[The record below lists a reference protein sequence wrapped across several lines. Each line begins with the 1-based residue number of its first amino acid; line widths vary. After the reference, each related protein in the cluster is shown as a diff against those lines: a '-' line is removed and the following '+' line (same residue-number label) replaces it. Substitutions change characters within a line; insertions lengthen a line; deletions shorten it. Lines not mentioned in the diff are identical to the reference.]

1 MAVQESW
8 WRPMISRFVEYAGD
22 IYRVLLETA
31 DGAWLIAYAQVKEPF
46 FVSVTNF
53 ADYTPVQTPEYFI
66 QTCKS
71 IESMSEAQVRRLQ
84 MIEMLVADDEY
95 ICDSKARRRK
105 AQEIA
110 EVYGVTVRTVLR
122 LYFRYLASGVILADK
137 PRERRRNPEFERA
150 IQKYYYSSRQFSL
163 RGTYEMMILEH
174 YMDDTGQIIEDT
186 PSYHTFRHYFYDH
199 RLHQLPQKII
209 AREGLSAYQRN
220 HRLTLGSGPGWRD
233 RLGCYQ
239 MDATLA
245 DIYLVSC
252 LDRSTVIGR
261 PNIYLAVDTMTQLIA
276 GVYVGLESGETAVM
290 TCIVQAVGSKVEFCE
305 RYGIHIVEDQW
316 PNTGIPREVIT
327 DKGREFCGNRVEEL
341 ALRYGVVIQNLPPY
355 RPDRKG
361 LVEKA
366 FDLIQGRYKPLLRGK
381 GVIEEDAQERWAVDY
396 RAQASLTLDEFT
408 AVVIHAIIYL
418 NSGRLLTNSLT
429 PAQQWL
435 EAEDKLLQ
443 VDTGEL
449 SCMALPRTKAQMS
462 RKGIR
467 HKRMWY
473 VPLDRDLLHP
483 GETYTVA
490 YNPSD
495 MSCIYV
501 VLDGQYYL
509 CCLGPADQHYQGA
522 GAVEAAM
529 AQQALRQQVGHRRRA
544 SQTASIAATRAIRDI
559 AVQATK
565 VAKGEQDGQEIQ
577 KNRDIER
584 SQLTR

>member
-1 MAVQESW
+1 M
-8 WRPMISRFVEYAGD
+8 
-22 IYRVLLETA
+22 
-31 DGAWLIAYAQVKEPF
+31 
-46 FVSVTNF
+46 
-53 ADYTPVQTPEYFI
+53 
-66 QTCKS
+66 
-71 IESMSEAQVRRLQ
+71 
-84 MIEMLVADDEY
+84 
-95 ICDSKARRRK
+95 
-105 AQEIA
+105 
-110 EVYGVTVRTVLR
+110 
-122 LYFRYLASGVILADK
+122 
-137 PRERRRNPEFERA
+137 
-150 IQKYYYSSRQFSL
+150 
-163 RGTYEMMILEH
+163 
-174 YMDDTGQIIEDT
+174 
-186 PSYHTFRHYFYDH
+186 
-199 RLHQLPQKII
+199 
-209 AREGLSAYQRN
+209 
-220 HRLTLGSGPGWRD
+220 
-233 RLGCYQ
+233 
-239 MDATLA
+239 
-245 DIYLVSC
+245 
-252 LDRSTVIGR
+252 
-261 PNIYLAVDTMTQLIA
+261 
-276 GVYVGLESGETAVM
+276 
-290 TCIVQAVGSKVEFCE
+290 
-305 RYGIHIVEDQW
+305 
-316 PNTGIPREVIT
+316 
-327 DKGREFCGNRVEEL
+327 
-341 ALRYGVVIQNLPPY
+341 
-355 RPDRKG
+355 
-361 LVEKA
+361 
-366 FDLIQGRYKPLLRGK
+366 
-381 GVIEEDAQERWAVDY
+381 DY

-509 CCLGPADQHYQGA
+509 CCLGPAAQHYQGA

-544 SQTASIAATRAIRDI
+544 SQTARIAATRAIRDI

>member
-1 MAVQESW
+1 M
-8 WRPMISRFVEYAGD
+8 
-22 IYRVLLETA
+22 
-31 DGAWLIAYAQVKEPF
+31 
-46 FVSVTNF
+46 
-53 ADYTPVQTPEYFI
+53 
-66 QTCKS
+66 
-71 IESMSEAQVRRLQ
+71 
-84 MIEMLVADDEY
+84 
-95 ICDSKARRRK
+95 
-105 AQEIA
+105 
-110 EVYGVTVRTVLR
+110 
-122 LYFRYLASGVILADK
+122 
-137 PRERRRNPEFERA
+137 
-150 IQKYYYSSRQFSL
+150 
-163 RGTYEMMILEH
+163 
-174 YMDDTGQIIEDT
+174 
-186 PSYHTFRHYFYDH
+186 
-199 RLHQLPQKII
+199 
-209 AREGLSAYQRN
+209 
-220 HRLTLGSGPGWRD
+220 
-233 RLGCYQ
+233 
-239 MDATLA
+239 
-245 DIYLVSC
+245 
-252 LDRSTVIGR
+252 
-261 PNIYLAVDTMTQLIA
+261 
-276 GVYVGLESGETAVM
+276 
-290 TCIVQAVGSKVEFCE
+290 
-305 RYGIHIVEDQW
+305 
-316 PNTGIPREVIT
+316 
-327 DKGREFCGNRVEEL
+327 EEL

-501 VLDGQYYL
+501 VLDGQYYP

-544 SQTASIAATRAIRDI
+544 SQTASIAATQTIRDI
-559 AVQATK
+559 AAQASG
-565 VAKGEQDGQEIQ
+565 AAQGEQNGQEIQ
-577 KNRDIER
+577 RSREAER
-584 SQLTR
+584 SHLAW

>member
-1 MAVQESW
+1 
-8 WRPMISRFVEYAGD
+8 MISRFVEYTGD

-31 DGAWLIAYAQVKEPF
+31 DGAWLIAYALAREPF
-46 FVSVTNF
+46 FVSAANLT
-53 ADYTPVQTPEYFI
+53 AYTAIPAPEGFVQAIKTHG
-66 QTCKS
+66 T
-71 IESMSEAQVRRLQ
+71 MSEAQVRRLR
-84 MIEMLVADDEY
+84 MIEPLVADDQY
-95 ICDSKARRRK
+95 ICAPKARRRK

-110 EVYGVTVRTVLR
+110 DANGVTVRTVLR
-122 LYFRYLASGVILADK
+122 LYFRYISSGVILENK
-137 PRERRRNPEFERA
+137 PREHRRNPEFERA
-150 IQKYYYSSRQFSL
+150 IQRYYYSSRQFSL

-174 YMDDTGQIIEDT
+174 YMDDTGQIKEDA

-209 AREGLSAYQRN
+209 AREGLSAYQRD

-245 DIYLVSC
+245 DIYLVSR

-276 GVYVGLESGETAVM
+276 GVYVGLDAGETAVM
-290 TCIVQAVGSKVEFCE
+290 ACIAQATGDKVEFCR
-305 RYGIHIVEDQW
+305 RYGISITEAQW
-316 PNTGIPREVIT
+316 PNTGIPREIIT
-327 DKGREFCGNRVEEL
+327 DKGREFCRNRVEEL

-366 FDLIQGRYKPLLRGK
+366 FDLIQERYKPLLRGR

-408 AVVIHAIIYL
+408 AIVVHAILFL
-418 NSGRLLTNSLT
+418 NSGRLLSTGIT

-435 EAEDKLLQ
+435 EVEDSLLQ
-443 VDTGEL
+443 VDSEEL
-449 SCMALPRTKAQMS
+449 SCMGLPRTTVKMG

-467 HKRMWY
+467 HRKMWY
-473 VPLDRDLLHP
+473 VPSDRDLLHP
-483 GETYTVA
+483 GETYTIA
-490 YNPSD
+490 YDPSD
-495 MSCIYV
+495 VSCIYV
-501 VLDGQYYL
+501 VLDGQYYP
-509 CCLGPADQHYQGA
+509 CRLGPADQRYQGA

-529 AQQALRQQVGHRRRA
+529 AQQALQQQVRQRRRA
-544 SQTASIAATRAIRDI
+544 AQAASIAATQAIRDI
-559 AVQATK
+559 AAQASG
-565 VAKGEQDGQEIQ
+565 AAQGEQNGQEIQ
-577 KNRDIER
+577 RSREAER
-584 SQLTR
+584 SHLAW

>member
-1 MAVQESW
+1 
-8 WRPMISRFVEYAGD
+8 MISRFAEYTGD

-31 DGAWLIAYAQVKEPF
+31 DGAWLIAYAQAREPF
-46 FVSVTNF
+46 FVSAASF
-53 ADYTPVQTPEYFI
+53 ADYTPVQAPEGFI
-66 QTCKS
+66 QACKAH
-71 IESMSEAQVRRLQ
+71 ESMSEAQVRRLQ
-84 MIEMLVADDEY
+84 MIEPLVADDQY
-95 ICDSKARRRK
+95 IYDPGSRRRR

-110 EVYGVTVRTVLR
+110 DAHGVTVRTVLR

-137 PRERRRNPEFERA
+137 PRERRRNPDFERA

-163 RGTYEMMILEH
+163 RAAYEMMILEH
-174 YMDDTGQIIEDT
+174 YMDDTGQISEDA

-209 AREGLSAYQRN
+209 AREGLSAYQRD
-220 HRLTLGSGPGWRD
+220 HRLILGSGSGWRD

-245 DIYLVSC
+245 DIYLVSR

-276 GVYVGLESGETAVM
+276 GVYVGLEAGETAVM
-290 TCIVQAVGSKVEFCE
+290 ACIAQAAGDKVAFCQH
-305 RYGIHIVEDQW
+305 YGINITETQW
-316 PNTGIPREVIT
+316 PNTGVPREIIT

-341 ALRYGVVIQNLPPY
+341 SLRYGVVIQNLPPY

-408 AVVIHAIIYL
+408 AIVIHAVVFL
-418 NSGRLLTNSLT
+418 NSGRLLANGLT

-435 EAEDKLLQ
+435 EAEDELLQ
-443 VDTGEL
+443 ADSEEL
-449 SCMALPRTKAQMS
+449 SCMGLPRTTAQMR

-467 HKRMWY
+467 HRKMWY
-473 VPLDRDLLHP
+473 VPTDRDLLHP
-483 GETYTVA
+483 GETYTIA
-490 YNPSD
+490 YDPSNV
-495 MSCIYV
+495 SCIYV
-501 VLDGQYYL
+501 VLDGQYYP
-509 CCLGPADQHYQGA
+509 CCLGPADQRYQGS

-529 AQQALRQQVGHRRRA
+529 AQQALRQQIGHRRRV
-544 SQTASIAATRAIRDI
+544 SQAASIAATQAIRDI
-559 AVQATK
+559 AAQASG
-565 VAKGEQDGQEIQ
+565 AAQREQDGHEIQ
-577 KNRDIER
+577 RSREAER
-584 SQLTR
+584 SHLAR

>member
-1 MAVQESW
+1 
-8 WRPMISRFVEYAGD
+8 MISRFANHAGD
-22 IYRVLLETA
+22 IYRVLLETT
-31 DGAWLIAYAQVKEPF
+31 DGAWLIAYAQTKPPF
-46 FVSVTNF
+46 FVSAASFSECT
-53 ADYTPVQTPEYFI
+53 ATAAPEEFVRAI
-66 QTCKS
+66 NAH
-71 IESMSEAQVRRLQ
+71 ESMSEAQVRRLQ
-84 MIEMLVADDEY
+84 MIEPLVADDQY
-95 ICDSKARRRK
+95 ICDPKARRKK

-110 EVYGVTVRTVLR
+110 DAHGVTVRTVLR
-122 LYFRYLASGVILADK
+122 LYFRYISSGVVLADK
-137 PRERRRNPEFERA
+137 PRERRRNPDFERA
-150 IQKYYYSSRQFSL
+150 IQRYYYSSRQFSL
-163 RGTYEMMILEH
+163 RAAYEMMILEH
-174 YMDDTGQIIEDT
+174 YMDDIGQIKEDA

-209 AREGLSAYQRN
+209 AREGLSAYQRD

-245 DIYLVSC
+245 DIYLVSR

-276 GVYVGLESGETAVM
+276 GVYVGLEAGETAVM
-290 TCIVQAVGSKVEFCE
+290 ACIAQAAGNKVTFCQH
-305 RYGIHIVEDQW
+305 YGINITETQW
-316 PNTGIPREVIT
+316 PNTGIPREIIT

-408 AVVIHAIIYL
+408 AVVIHAVVFL
-418 NSGRLLTNSLT
+418 NSGRLLANGLT

-435 EAEDKLLQ
+435 KAEDELLQ
-443 VDTGEL
+443 VDEHEL
-449 SCMALPRTKAQMS
+449 SCMGLPRTTVSMG

-467 HKRMWY
+467 HRKMWY
-473 VPLDRDLLHP
+473 VPSDRDLLHP
-483 GETYTVA
+483 GETYTIA
-490 YNPSD
+490 YDPSD
-495 MSCIYV
+495 VSCIYA
-501 VLDGQYYL
+501 VLDGQYYP
-509 CCLGPADQHYQGA
+509 CCLGPTDQRYQGA

-529 AQQALRQQVGHRRRA
+529 AQQALRQQIGHRRQA
-544 SQTASIAATRAIRDI
+544 SQAASIAATQAIRDI
-559 AVQATK
+559 AAQASG
-565 VAKGEQDGQEIQ
+565 AAQREQDGQEIQ
-577 KNRDIER
+577 KNRDIAR
-584 SQLTR
+584 SRLTR

>member
-1 MAVQESW
+1 
-8 WRPMISRFVEYAGD
+8 MISRFVNCAGD

-31 DGAWLIAYAQVKEPF
+31 DGAWLIAYAQTREPF
-46 FVSVTNF
+46 FVSAANLT
-53 ADYTPVQTPEYFI
+53 AYTAIPAPEEFMRAI
-66 QTCKS
+66 NAH
-71 IESMSEAQVRRLQ
+71 ESMSEAQVRRLR
-84 MIEMLVADDEY
+84 MIEPLVVDDQY
-95 ICDSKARRRK
+95 IYDSGARRRR

-110 EVYGVTVRTVLR
+110 DTHGVTVRTVLR
-122 LYFRYLASGVILADK
+122 LYFRYISSGVILENK
-137 PRERRRNPEFERA
+137 PREHHRNPDFERA
-150 IQKYYYSSRQFSL
+150 IQRYYYSSRQFSL
-163 RGTYEMMILEH
+163 RAAYEMMILEH
-174 YMDDTGQIIEDT
+174 YMDDTGQIKEDA

-199 RLHQLPQKII
+199 QFHKAPQKII
-209 AREGLSAYQRN
+209 AREGLSAYQRD

-245 DIYLVSC
+245 DIYLVSR

-276 GVYVGLESGETAVM
+276 GVYVGLEAGETAVM
-290 TCIVQAVGSKVEFCE
+290 ACIAQAAGDKVAFCQH
-305 RYGIHIVEDQW
+305 YGINITETQW
-316 PNTGIPREVIT
+316 PNTGVPREIIT

-341 ALRYGVVIQNLPPY
+341 SLRYGVVIQNLPPY

-408 AVVIHAIIYL
+408 AVVIHAVVFL
-418 NSGRLLTNSLT
+418 NSGRLLANGLT

-435 EAEDKLLQ
+435 KAEDELLQ
-443 VDTGEL
+443 VDEHEL
-449 SCMALPRTKAQMS
+449 SCMGLPRTTVSMG

-467 HKRMWY
+467 HRKMWY
-473 VPLDRDLLHP
+473 VPSDRDLLHP
-483 GETYTVA
+483 GETYTIA
-490 YNPSD
+490 YDPSD
-495 MSCIYV
+495 VSCIYV
-501 VLDGQYYL
+501 VLDGQYYP
-509 CCLGPADQHYQGA
+509 CCLGPTDQRYQGA

-544 SQTASIAATRAIRDI
+544 SQAASIVATQAIRDI
-559 AVQATK
+559 AAQASG
-565 VAKGEQDGQEIQ
+565 AAQGEQNGQEIQ
-577 KNRDIER
+577 KNRDAER
-584 SQLTR
+584 SHLAQ

>member
-1 MAVQESW
+1 
-8 WRPMISRFVEYAGD
+8 MISRFVEYAGD

-31 DGAWLIAYAQVKEPF
+31 DGVWLIVYAQAKEPF
-46 FVSVTNF
+46 FVSATNF
-53 ADYTPVQTPEYFI
+53 VDYTPVQTPEYFI
-66 QTCKS
+66 QACKS

-122 LYFRYLASGVILADK
+122 LYFRYISSGVVLADK

-396 RAQASLTLDEFT
+396 RAQASLTLEEFT

-418 NSGRLLTNSLT
+418 NSGRLLTNGLT

-473 VPLDRDLLHP
+473 VPLDRDMLHP

-495 MSCIYV
+495 VSCIYV
-501 VLDGQYYL
+501 VLDGQYYP

-529 AQQALRQQVGHRRRA
+529 AQQALRQQVGQRRQA

-559 AVQATK
+559 AVQASG
-565 VAKGEQDGQEIQ
+565 AAQGEQNGQEIQ

-584 SQLTR
+584 SRLTR

>member
-1 MAVQESW
+1 
-8 WRPMISRFVEYAGD
+8 MISRFVEYTGD

-31 DGAWLIAYAQVKEPF
+31 DGAWLIAYALAREPF
-46 FVSVTNF
+46 FVSAANLT
-53 ADYTPVQTPEYFI
+53 AYTAIPAPEGFVQAIKTHG
-66 QTCKS
+66 T
-71 IESMSEAQVRRLQ
+71 MSEAQVRRLR
-84 MIEMLVADDEY
+84 MIEPLVADDQY
-95 ICDSKARRRK
+95 ICAPKARRRK

-110 EVYGVTVRTVLR
+110 DANGVTVRTVLR

-245 DIYLVSC
+245 DIYLVSR

-290 TCIVQAVGSKVEFCE
+290 TCIAQAAGDKVDFC
-305 RYGIHIVEDQW
+305 RHYGISITEAQW
-316 PNTGIPREVIT
+316 PNTGVPREIIT
-327 DKGREFCGNRVEEL
+327 DKGREFCGGRVEEL

-381 GVIEEDAQERWAVDY
+381 
-396 RAQASLTLDEFT
+396 
-408 AVVIHAIIYL
+408 
-418 NSGRLLTNSLT
+418 TN
-429 PAQQWL
+429 
-435 EAEDKLLQ
+435 
-443 VDTGEL
+443 
-449 SCMALPRTKAQMS
+449 
-462 RKGIR
+462 
-467 HKRMWY
+467 Y
-473 VPLDRDLLHP
+473 
-483 GETYTVA
+483 
-490 YNPSD
+490 
-495 MSCIYV
+495 
-501 VLDGQYYL
+501 
-509 CCLGPADQHYQGA
+509 
-522 GAVEAAM
+522 
-529 AQQALRQQVGHRRRA
+529 
-544 SQTASIAATRAIRDI
+544 
-559 AVQATK
+559 
-565 VAKGEQDGQEIQ
+565 
-577 KNRDIER
+577 
-584 SQLTR
+584 